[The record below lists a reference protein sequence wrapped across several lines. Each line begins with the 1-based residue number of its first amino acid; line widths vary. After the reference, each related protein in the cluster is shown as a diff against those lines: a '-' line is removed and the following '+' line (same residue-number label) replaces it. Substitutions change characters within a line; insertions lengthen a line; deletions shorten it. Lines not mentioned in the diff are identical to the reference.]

1 MGDAFGLLM
10 LGFLAAVVGVS
21 LPGLLNMTAVKIF
34 KNEGRKNATSY
45 LIGALGVILIQTF
58 IAVFAAKIIDSNPFI
73 SNALHEIG
81 FVIFTILTI
90 YFIGFAK
97 KIDQKKQLRK
107 QEMKPKQ
114 NRFFYGAMLALL
126 NVFPIPYY
134 AFLSVT
140 LASYHLPIFEKSYN
154 FIFSIGVVLGSALM
168 FYLYIAFFN
177 KSSKTNTFVLKNV
190 NYFIGVIIA
199 VVAMITLY
207 KILK

>member
-190 NYFIGVIIA
+190 NYFIGVITA

>member
-45 LIGALGVILIQTF
+45 LIGALGIILIQTF

-90 YFIGFAK
+90 YFFGFAK

-190 NYFIGVIIA
+190 NYFIGVITA

>member
-1 MGDAFGLLM
+1 MGDALGLLM
-10 LGFLAAVVGVS
+10 LGFSAAVIGVS

-45 LIGALGVILIQTF
+45 LIGALGIILIQTF

-81 FVIFTILTI
+81 FVIFTILTV

-97 KIDQKKQLRK
+97 KIDQKKQLQK
-107 QEMKPKQ
+107 QEIKPKQ

-190 NYFIGVIIA
+190 NYFIGIITA

>member
-1 MGDAFGLLM
+1 MGDAFGLLV
-10 LGFLAAVVGVS
+10 LGFLAAVIGVS
-21 LPGLLNMTAVKIF
+21 LPGLLNMTAVKIS
-34 KNEGRKNATSY
+34 KNEGQKNTTSY
-45 LIGALGVILIQTF
+45 VMGALSIILVQTF
-58 IAVFAAKIIDSNPFI
+58 IAIFAAKIIDSNPFI

-81 FVIFTILTI
+81 FVIFTILTV
-90 YFIGFAK
+90 YFIVFAK
-97 KIDQKKQLRK
+97 KIDQKRQLK
-107 QEMKPKQ
+107 KEEVKHKK
-114 NRFFYGAMLALL
+114 NRFFYGSMLALL

-190 NYFIGVIIA
+190 NYCIGVVTAI
-199 VVAMITLY
+199 VAIITLY
-207 KILK
+207 KILR